1 MSGKKSTVKKTSMKS
16 LKSNSKPPT
25 NSMVLSTRLIEHIS
39 GKKQNE
45 PAYFQETEV
54 QRIHLDQGNKKSL
67 Q

>member
-16 LKSNSKPPT
+16 LKSNSKPS
-25 NSMVLSTRLIEHIS
+25 NSMVLSTRVIEKVS
-39 GKKQNE
+39 AKKQNE

-54 QRIHLDQGNKKSL
+54 QRIHLDQANKNSL